1 MERCGGFANAKDLG
15 IVQYA
20 LSFVADSAMRS
31 DWEGVR
37 EHLSLAMYWKSPPPA
52 IWTYRPNAM
61 VAQTGRSRA
70 FCSLCPQRMATV
82 SLAFMKEMDYIAGR
96 RQEMVKKSAPVSMP
110 AQPAPKPKRK
120 GKFPKGKPE
129 AFAEEEA

>member
-1 MERCGGFANAKDLG
+1 MLAIEQAAQDGGRWDL
-15 IVQYA
+15 A
-20 LSFVADSAMRS
+20 FNLLLLED
-31 DWEGVR
+31 
-37 EHLSLAMYWKSPPPA
+37 PPPA
-52 IWTYRPNAM
+52 IWSYRPNAM

-96 RQEMVKKSAPVSMP
+96 RQEMVKKSAPVPLP

-129 AFAEEEA
+129 AYAEEEA